1 MPGPGFPG
9 ARGNSRRGLQKP
21 KCLSERNS
29 NFLPKQSLRRR
40 RTGLTLFFLSLFIF
54 QPAGLVILFF
64 SYYKRS
70 QLQHTRKK
78 TISPARAGPCGRSRL
93 AGLLWQT
100 KAAPAS
106 GTHWE
111 KPRSPPPTPTRAKAT
126 AGVRGGLEKFLPAPN
141 LLLPLGTEPPSSQ
154 AEDSRGA
161 CFQVQKMKDQHAPS
175 PHNGHRIE
183 GLKSTSWLGN
193 WGLWGTDL
201 PEGTWSAKAR
211 ADL

>member
-78 TISPARAGPCGRSRL
+78 THLPSPGRA
-93 AGLLWQT
+93 LWPQ
-100 KAAPAS
+100 
-106 GTHWE
+106 
-111 KPRSPPPTPTRAKAT
+111 PPGWPPVVDK
-126 AGVRGGLEKFLPAPN
+126 GSSSLWH
-141 LLLPLGTEPPSSQ
+141 PLGETQEPPSNPHQSQ
-154 AEDSRGA
+154 GHSRSEGRTGEVSA
-161 CFQVQKMKDQHAPS
+161 SSKPSLAPGNRAAFQPS
-175 PHNGHRIE
+175 
-183 GLKSTSWLGN
+183 
-193 WGLWGTDL
+193 
-201 PEGTWSAKAR
+201 
-211 ADL
+211 